1 MPDGV
6 PSLPVSVTTAEGVE
20 LKILIIGA
28 SGHVG
33 RAAQAALEGH
43 EIVAASR
50 SGNPAV
56 DVTDPAS
63 IARLFDGVGAVDAVI
78 AAVGSVPFAPLSELG
93 RDAYESAFRGKVLSQ
108 LDIVRIG
115 TPFVRDGGSFTLT
128 SGILAREPIATGAAA
143 SLANGALESFVL
155 GAAPELPRG
164 IRINA
169 VSPSVLEDAPS
180 YHSSFPG
187 FIPVSSFRVGQAYA
201 KSVLGVQTG
210 QVLPVD

>member
-1 MPDGV
+1 MR
-6 PSLPVSVTTAEGVE
+6 
-20 LKILIIGA
+20 ILVIGA
-28 SGHVG
+28 NGLVG
-33 RAAQAALEGH
+33 GTAVDALQDH

-50 SGNPAV
+50 SGRPSVDAV
-56 DVTDPAS
+56 DPAS
-63 IARLFDGVGAVDAVI
+63 VARLFAEVGEVDAVVV
-78 AAVGSVPFAPLSELG
+78 ALGSVAFRPLGELT
-93 RDAYESAFRGKVLSQ
+93 REDYESAFRSKVLAQ
-108 LDIVRIG
+108 VDVVRLG

-143 SLANGALESFVL
+143 SLVNGAIESFVI
-155 GAAPELPRG
+155 AAATELPRG

-187 FIPVSSFRVGQAYA
+187 FVPVSSHRVGQAFA

>member
-1 MPDGV
+1 M
-6 PSLPVSVTTAEGVE
+6 TTEEGVE

-28 SGHVG
+28 TGHVG
-33 RAAQAALEGH
+33 RAAAAALEGH

-50 SGNPAV
+50 SGRTQV

-63 IARLFDGVGAVDAVI
+63 IERLFAEVGTVDAVI
-78 AAVGSVPFAPLSELG
+78 AAVGSVPFAPLGELG

-115 TPFVRDGGSFTLT
+115 TPHVRDGGSFTLT
-128 SGILAREPIATGAAA
+128 SGILAREPIATGVAA
-143 SLANGALESFVL
+143 SLANGALEAFVL

-169 VSPSVLEDAPS
+169 VSPSVLADAPS

-187 FIPVSSFRVGQAYA
+187 FIPVSSHRVGQAYA

-210 QVLPVD
+210 RVLPVD

>member
-1 MPDGV
+1 M
-6 PSLPVSVTTAEGVE
+6 
-20 LKILIIGA
+20 KILIIGA

-33 RAAQAALEGH
+33 RAAASALDGH

-50 SGNPAV
+50 SGQPSV
-56 DVTDPAS
+56 DVTDPRS
-63 IARLFDGVGAVDAVI
+63 IERLFEQVGEVDAVI

-93 RDAYESAFRGKVLSQ
+93 RDDYEAALRDKVLSQ

-128 SGILAREPIATGAAA
+128 SGVLAREPIATGAAA
-143 SLANGALESFVL
+143 SLANGALEAFVL

-164 IRINA
+164 IRVNA

-187 FIPVSSFRVGQAYA
+187 FVPVSSYRVGMAYA

-210 QVLPVD
+210 EVLPVD

>member
-1 MPDGV
+1 MR
-6 PSLPVSVTTAEGVE
+6 
-20 LKILIIGA
+20 ILVIGA
-28 SGHVG
+28 GGQVG
-33 RAAQAALEGH
+33 RTAVDALSSH
-43 EIVAASR
+43 EIIAASR
-50 SGNPAV
+50 SSEPSV

-63 IARLFDGVGAVDAVI
+63 IERLFATVGQVDAVI
-78 AAVGSVPFAPLSELG
+78 VAVGEVPFRPLDELSRG
-93 RDAYESAFRGKVLSQ
+93 DYESAFRGKVLSQ
-108 LDIVRIG
+108 LDVVRIG
-115 TPFVRDGGSFTLT
+115 TPYVRDGGSITLT

-143 SLANGALESFVL
+143 SFANGAVESFVL
-155 GAAPELPRG
+155 AAATELPRG

-187 FIPVSSFRVGQAYA
+187 FVPVSSHRVGQAYA

>member
-1 MPDGV
+1 M
-6 PSLPVSVTTAEGVE
+6 
-20 LKILIIGA
+20 KILIIGA

-33 RAAQAALEGH
+33 RAAASALDGH

-50 SGNPAV
+50 NGQPSV
-56 DVTDPAS
+56 DVTDPRS
-63 IARLFDGVGAVDAVI
+63 IERLFEQVGDVDAVV

-93 RDAYESAFRGKVLSQ
+93 RDDYEAALRGKVLSQ
-108 LDIVRIG
+108 LDVVRIG
-115 TPFVRDGGSFTLT
+115 TRFVRDGGSFTLT

-143 SLANGALESFVL
+143 SLANGALEAFVL

-187 FIPVSSFRVGQAYA
+187 FVPVSSYRVGMAYA

-210 QVLPVD
+210 EVLPVD

>member
-1 MPDGV
+1 MR
-6 PSLPVSVTTAEGVE
+6 
-20 LKILIIGA
+20 ILIIGA

-33 RAAQAALEGH
+33 RAAASALDGH
-43 EIVAASR
+43 EIIAASR
-50 SGNPAV
+50 SGQPSV
-56 DVTDPAS
+56 DVTDPHS
-63 IARLFDGVGAVDAVI
+63 IERLFEGVGEVDAVI

-93 RDAYESAFRGKVLSQ
+93 RDDYEAALRGKVLSQ

-115 TPFVRDGGSFTLT
+115 TRFVRDGGSFTLT

-143 SLANGALESFVL
+143 SLANGALEAFVL

-187 FIPVSSFRVGQAYA
+187 FVPVSSYRVGMAYA

-210 QVLPVD
+210 EVLPVD

>member
-1 MPDGV
+1 M
-6 PSLPVSVTTAEGVE
+6 
-20 LKILIIGA
+20 KILIIGA
-28 SGHVG
+28 SGVVG
-33 RAAQAALEGH
+33 RAAESALDGH

-50 SGNPAV
+50 SGSPAV
-56 DVTDPAS
+56 DVTDAAS
-63 IARLFDGVGAVDAVI
+63 IERLFGEVGEVDAVV
-78 AAVGSVPFAPLSELG
+78 AAVGSVPFKPLADLS
-93 RDAYESAFRGKVLSQ
+93 RDDFESAFRGKVLSQ
-108 LDIVRIG
+108 LDVVRIG

-128 SGILAREPIATGAAA
+128 SGILAREAIATGAAA

-155 GAAPELPRG
+155 AAAAELPRG

-187 FIPVSSFRVGQAYA
+187 FVPVSSHRVGQAYA

>member
-1 MPDGV
+1 M
-6 PSLPVSVTTAEGVE
+6 
-20 LKILIIGA
+20 KILIIGA

-33 RAAQAALEGH
+33 RAAASALDGH
-43 EIVAASR
+43 EIIAASR
-50 SGNPAV
+50 SGQPSV
-56 DVTDPAS
+56 DVTDPHS
-63 IARLFDGVGAVDAVI
+63 IERLFEGVGEVDAVI

-93 RDAYESAFRGKVLSQ
+93 RDDYEAALRGKVLSQ

-115 TPFVRDGGSFTLT
+115 TRFVRDGGSFTLT

-143 SLANGALESFVL
+143 SLANGALEAFVL

-187 FIPVSSFRVGQAYA
+187 FVPVSSYRVGMAYA

-210 QVLPVD
+210 EVLPVD